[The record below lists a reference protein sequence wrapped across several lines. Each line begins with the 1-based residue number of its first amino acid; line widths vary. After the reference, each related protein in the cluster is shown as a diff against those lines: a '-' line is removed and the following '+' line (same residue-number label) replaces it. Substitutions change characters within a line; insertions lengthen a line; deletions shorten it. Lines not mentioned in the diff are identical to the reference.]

1 MINNPLV
8 FLITAFTFILSV
20 MLVYSLYLLLTQ
32 RRMRIIQRL
41 QGIEVKQILEE
52 EEVLNKPF
60 LERTL
65 GPLANWL
72 KNMSGSLAPQSLQ
85 KAVSKKLIA
94 AGKQDLKSLD
104 FITFMIIFG
113 VMFFGLGFFLLA
125 GNENK
130 VIFSLVLGVF
140 GGFLPWFILCRKVT
154 ERFNTIRK
162 QLPDIMDL
170 LVVSVEAGLSFD
182 MAMLKVA
189 EKFPGHL
196 GEEFNKTLG
205 EMRMGMNRKEAL
217 RSMTKRVMVPE
228 LSTMINAVI
237 QSDQLGSSMAGVLRI
252 QADMIRT
259 LYQQR
264 IEEKAMKAPIKLLF
278 PLIFFIFPSMFVVL
292 LGPAFISIMK
302 VLGGM

>member
-1 MINNPLV
+1 
-8 FLITAFTFILSV
+8 
-20 MLVYSLYLLLTQ
+20 
-32 RRMRIIQRL
+32 MRIIQRL